1 MADTTSNPEVE
12 KPIHRGRIQAQGG
25 GLEESESWARAT
37 PPTFSDI
44 MGLIDRLEARL
55 TPKDRRIREKG
66 FAQLRRA
73 VEQATG
79 AGGLWARC
87 IRSFPQPL
95 LGQIRVDLE
104 VITGRAC
111 VPDEGQAAEE
121 GR

>member
-1 MADTTSNPEVE
+1 
-12 KPIHRGRIQAQGG
+12 
-25 GLEESESWARAT
+25 
-37 PPTFSDI
+37 

-55 TPKDRRIREKG
+55 TPKDRRSREKG
-66 FAQLRRA
+66 FAELRRA
-73 VEQATG
+73 VEQAAE